1 MKYLAF
7 VTEGAIDIR
16 SFTTF
21 GFNAKPNTTSP
32 IGFFGTGLKIA
43 TAVIARLGGGMTVIV
58 DGIHHEFYTKETDF
72 RGKMFDLVRMRKRK
86 GIMSNWQ
93 YREMPYTTELGKN
106 WEPWQIFRELESN
119 TRDENG
125 ETLILDDT
133 DPTGKS
139 FLNDPH
145 HGKTVII
152 ITEPSIVKSYD
163 EKDTIFL
170 PDNLEL
176 AAKSDRCQAFK
187 GSSNYLYYRGMRVM
201 ELSRPSEFTYNI
213 TAQQRLT
220 EDRTLYS
227 WDAAYEVRNLI
238 MENTEEE
245 FIKEI
250 VQLNDDSWESSIE
263 FDSVHVTAGPTFRMV
278 VAELALKGHPL
289 LSRISTFHNRQ
300 DYELNSDP
308 AIPIVFRQSQWK
320 LIFEVLDQ
328 VDTYDLAAK
337 IGWEE
342 EDERFDDFCLLREI
356 LFDKTKGEKHE
367 DRVDLVSDDPIPF

>member
-1 MKYLAF
+1 MRYLAF

-43 TAVIARLGGGMTVIV
+43 TAVIARLGGGMTVIL
-58 DGIHHEFYTKETDF
+58 DGVHHEFYTKETDF
-72 RGKMFDLVRMRKRK
+72 RGKMFDLVRMRKRN

-125 ETLILDDT
+125 ETFIIDDT

-163 EKDTIFL
+163 EKDTFFFL
-170 PDNLEL
+170 IILSL
-176 AAKSDRCQAFK
+176 W
-187 GSSNYLYYRGMRVM
+187 LRVTGVRH
-201 ELSRPSEFTYNI
+201 SR
-213 TAQQRLT
+213 
-220 EDRTLYS
+220 
-227 WDAAYEVRNLI
+227 V
-238 MENTEEE
+238 
-245 FIKEI
+245 
-250 VQLNDDSWESSIE
+250 V
-263 FDSVHVTAGPTFRMV
+263 PT
-278 VAELALKGHPL
+278 
-289 LSRISTFHNRQ
+289 IST
-300 DYELNSDP
+300 
-308 AIPIVFRQSQWK
+308 IV
-320 LIFEVLDQ
+320 V
-328 VDTYDLAAK
+328 
-337 IGWEE
+337 
-342 EDERFDDFCLLREI
+342 
-356 LFDKTKGEKHE
+356 
-367 DRVDLVSDDPIPF
+367 